1 MSTVT
6 RFADLDRPLHVGV
19 VLMGG
24 ETELLDVAVID
35 MFSGLNKAFIKTIP
49 GVPEELQ
56 AQAIDV
62 VFHWVSEA
70 GPATQS
76 RLNCGIL
83 LVPTDSFA
91 DCPDLDIVVM
101 GAHLAGYVPTA
112 TELAFVRKI
121 YETCGAFISICGGV
135 QVPLMAGLL
144 DGKKAT
150 APRFLLDVFRQ
161 QAPTTEW
168 LEKRWVRD
176 GKMWT
181 SGALLNGLD
190 LMHAFANEHWGN
202 ISGDEE
208 SLIGFTC
215 KITAWP
221 SRDVDYKDVPWK
233 M

>member
-1 MSTVT
+1 M
-6 RFADLDRPLHVGV
+6 
-19 VLMGG
+19 
-24 ETELLDVAVID
+24 TELLDVAVID
-35 MFSGLNKAFIKTIP
+35 MISGLDKQFIKTIP
-49 GVPEELQ
+49 GVPEELR

-70 GPATQS
+70 GPATPS
-76 RLNCGIL
+76 RLNCGIT
-83 LVPTDSFA
+83 LVPTDSFE
-91 DCPDLDIVVM
+91 DCPHLDIVVM

-112 TELAFVRKI
+112 TELAFVRRT
-121 YETCGAFISICGGV
+121 YETCSAFIAICGGV

-150 APRFLLDVFRQ
+150 GPRFLLDMFRQ
-161 QAPTTEW
+161 QAPATEW

-190 LMHAFANEHWGN
+190 LMHAFAHEHWGN
-202 ISGDEE
+202 VSGDEE
-208 SLIGFTC
+208 SLVGFSC

-221 SRDVDYKDVPWK
+221 NHDIDYKDVPWK
-233 M
+233 I